1 MFLKLDLQLNDI
13 DTKLGIVM
21 IFYEPNYDRKYY
33 FVERKS
39 VSKDIL
45 ININYR
51 RTLQGNKKKEIGMLI
66 WTLPC
71 FVLTKDVFKQQTSS

>member
-1 MFLKLDLQLNDI
+1 MSNVMFLKLDLKLNDI

-45 ININYR
+45 ININFTNKDIAGRYR
-51 RTLQGNKKKEIGMLI
+51 ATRRKKLG
-66 WTLPC
+66 C
-71 FVLTKDVFKQQTSS
+71 

>member
-1 MFLKLDLQLNDI
+1 MSKVMFLKLDLQLNDF

-45 ININYR
+45 ININF
-51 RTLQGNKKKEIGMLI
+51 TNKDIAGR
-66 WTLPC
+66 
-71 FVLTKDVFKQQTSS
+71 

>member
-1 MFLKLDLQLNDI
+1 MSRVMFLKLDLQLNDI

-45 ININYR
+45 ININFTNKDIAGCYR
-51 RTLQGNKKKEIGMLI
+51 ATRRKKLG
-66 WTLPC
+66 C
-71 FVLTKDVFKQQTSS
+71 

>member
-45 ININYR
+45 ININTNKDIAGRYR
-51 RTLQGNKKKEIGMLI
+51 ATRRKKLG
-66 WTLPC
+66 C
-71 FVLTKDVFKQQTSS
+71 

>member
-1 MFLKLDLQLNDI
+1 MSKVMFLKLDLKLNNI

-33 FVERKS
+33 FVEQKS

-45 ININYR
+45 II
-51 RTLQGNKKKEIGMLI
+51 
-66 WTLPC
+66 
-71 FVLTKDVFKQQTSS
+71 

>member
-45 ININYR
+45 ININFTNNDIAGRYR
-51 RTLQGNKKKEIGMLI
+51 ATRRKTLG
-66 WTLPC
+66 C
-71 FVLTKDVFKQQTSS
+71 

>member
-1 MFLKLDLQLNDI
+1 MSKVMFLKLDLQLNDI

-45 ININYR
+45 ININFTNNDIAGRYR
-51 RTLQGNKKKEIGMLI
+51 ATRRKTLG
-66 WTLPC
+66 C
-71 FVLTKDVFKQQTSS
+71 

>member
-1 MFLKLDLQLNDI
+1 MSRVMFLKLDLQLNDI

-45 ININYR
+45 ININFTNKDIAGRSRATR
-51 RTLQGNKKKEIGMLI
+51 RKKLG
-66 WTLPC
+66 C
-71 FVLTKDVFKQQTSS
+71 

>member
-45 ININYR
+45 ININFTNKDIAGSYR
-51 RTLQGNKKKEIGMLI
+51 ATRRKKLG
-66 WTLPC
+66 C
-71 FVLTKDVFKQQTSS
+71 

>member
-1 MFLKLDLQLNDI
+1 MSRVMFLKLDLQLNDI

-45 ININYR
+45 ININFTNNDIAGRYR
-51 RTLQGNKKKEIGMLI
+51 ATRRKTLG
-66 WTLPC
+66 C
-71 FVLTKDVFKQQTSS
+71 

>member
-45 ININYR
+45 ININF
-51 RTLQGNKKKEIGMLI
+51 TNKDIAGR
-66 WTLPC
+66 
-71 FVLTKDVFKQQTSS
+71 

>member
-1 MFLKLDLQLNDI
+1 MSKVMFLKLDLQLNDI

-45 ININYR
+45 ININF
-51 RTLQGNKKKEIGMLI
+51 TNKDIAGR
-66 WTLPC
+66 
-71 FVLTKDVFKQQTSS
+71 